1 MQRSAALI
9 GKIISACTLLVLVS
23 AFAYGQVAA
32 IASTPDTTTPHFST
46 QTIPPAYRGAVA
58 GWAAKLGP
66 YYRNLRRDKAHYLR
80 FIRGL
85 LSSAGL
91 PEELALIAVVESGF
105 SAEAT
110 SVDGAA
116 GVWQLM
122 PAVAIESAL
131 SLAPVD
137 GRRDVYK
144 SSHVA
149 LKIIRD
155 LSRRFAGDTL
165 MVVAA
170 YNCGPGRAESAGA
183 TTTSDYWA
191 VHPALPPETQAHVLK
206 YLAAVSVFHD
216 QPLPAPPVQRA
227 RRDSNGLRNVLPT
240 TALSASYREAAI
252 LQVLKMDTTTFRT
265 LNPALDATLNA
276 EGAYDMQLPEREMLQ
291 FLHHKRAI
299 LSRSMAAPKPTA
311 IEP

>member
-1 MQRSAALI
+1 MNRTGLLLRTFCV
-9 GKIISACTLLVLVS
+9 GFFFLLVSPGVHAQRAL
-23 AFAYGQVAA
+23 
-32 IASTPDTTTPHFST
+32 TPADTAVRGFST
-46 QTIPPAYRGAVA
+46 QSIPPAYRGAVA
-58 GWAAKLGP
+58 GWAARLGP
-66 YYRNLRRDKAHYLR
+66 YYRNLRRDKAHYLQ

-85 LSSAGL
+85 LAQAGL

-122 PAVAIESAL
+122 PAIAMESGL

-155 LSRRFAGDTL
+155 LVRRFGGDTL
-165 MVVAA
+165 TVVAA

-216 QPLPAPPVQRA
+216 QPLPAPSVQRA
-227 RRDSNGLRNVLPT
+227 LRGSSGEERVLPVAT
-240 TALSASYREAAI
+240 LSASYREAAI
-252 LQVLKMDTTTFRT
+252 LHFVGLDTATFRQ
-265 LNPALDATLNA
+265 LNPALDATLDA
-276 EGAYDMQLPEREMLQ
+276 EGAYDMRLAEKEMLQ
-291 FLHHKRAI
+291 FLHYKRAI
-299 LSRSMAAPKPTA
+299 LSRSMATHKSTA
-311 IEP
+311 IQP